1 MILKEKKLKIATIL
15 PYKENYTKD
24 KASAASLW
32 VSEFFKKSVYKNNN
46 IIFGYTNSKSYL
58 TKNYKNINLKNSFNS
73 RFKST
78 TNEYVRLLIREIINS
93 NFDIIEIHNRPQL
106 LFKLKNKL
114 DNKFIFY
121 FHNDPLSMKGS
132 KSIEERLKILNYV
145 DKLIFVS
152 EWVKDRFF
160 EKLDTKLQTKTE
172 VVYPSVNRE
181 KSIKKEKIIIFV
193 GKLNHSKGYDIYKE
207 AVINILNEHSDWKA
221 YSIGNEDRRS
231 VYIKHHNHKE
241 LGFINHKKT
250 LQILNKSQIAVVPS
264 RWEEPFGR
272 TALEASSRGCATIIS
287 NRGGLKETTDSAI
300 VLKQIDS
307 KSLYKELKKLI
318 KNKKIRS
325 KLQYYGRKNIK
336 HLIKDNTKLIDEI
349 RKSCVPL
356 LKLNY
361 LKNKLKIINLY
372 NQGQKLNHRLFN
384 ISLGKKF
391 TNGFIRNN
399 HDVLE
404 ISDRDF
410 LKNNRTFNLLHNS
423 NNFQKFLLDT
433 FKNYNPDLLFFGHT
447 KNISLK
453 TIDEFKS
460 INKNLI
466 ISQWNEDPIM
476 PSLDYSKKNLSN
488 LNLYSKVV
496 DHNFITT
503 HPSIL
508 KDKDK
513 AKHKNFNFF
522 FVPVDRNI
530 ECFNVY
536 KMRPKMDLFYA
547 MSHGVNRAILKA
559 GTEDNRVTFLD
570 KLVKKIPD
578 IKYDFYG
585 FSNKQPIWGNDFN
598 NALINSKMG
607 LNLSRGNPTK
617 FYSSNRIAS
626 IMGNGLLTF
635 IDEKVQLDHFFN
647 KDEIIF
653 YSNISDL
660 SDKIRF
666 YSNKDSIRKKIA
678 ENGKKKYF
686 KLFNEKEI
694 TKYFIDISLGI
705 NHKSHLNV

>member
-1 MILKEKKLKIATIL
+1 MILNKKKLSIATIL
-15 PYKENYTKD
+15 PYKENYTSD

-32 VSEFFKKSVYKNNN
+32 VSEFFKKSIYKTNNV
-46 IIFGYTNSKSYL
+46 IFGFTNSRNYL
-58 TKNYKNINLKNSFNS
+58 TKNYKNINLKKSFNS
-73 RFKST
+73 KFKST
-78 TNEYVRLLIREIINS
+78 TNEYSKLLIKEINS
-93 NFDIIEIHNRPQL
+93 HNFDIIEVHNRPLL
-106 LFKLKNKL
+106 LFKLKEKL

-132 KSIEERLKILNYV
+132 KTIDERLKILNYV

-160 EKLDTKLQTKTE
+160 DKLDTKLQTKTE
-172 VVYPSVNRE
+172 IVYPSVN
-181 KSIKKEKIIIFV
+181 KQPPIKKEKIIIFV
-193 GKLNHSKGYDIYKE
+193 GKLNHSKGYDVYRD
-207 AVINILNEHSDWKA
+207 AVVKILNENNDWKA
-221 YSIGNEDRRS
+221 YSVGSEDRRS
-231 VYIKHHNHKE
+231 IYIKHENHKE

-250 LQILNKSQIAVVPS
+250 LNLLNKSEIAVVPS

-287 NRGGLKETTDSAI
+287 NRGGLKETTNSAI
-300 VLKQIDS
+300 ILKQLDS
-307 KSLYKELKKLI
+307 LSLYKELKKLI
-318 KNKKIRS
+318 KNKKKRKKI
-325 KLQYYGRKNIK
+325 QYNGRKNIK
-336 HLIKDNTKLIDEI
+336 HLIINNTKLIDQI
-349 RKSCVPL
+349 RESCIPSL
-356 LKLNY
+356 QLNY
-361 LKNKLKIINLY
+361 LKKKLKIINLY
-372 NQGQKLNHRLFN
+372 NQGQKLNHRLYN

-410 LKNNRTFNLLHNS
+410 LRNNKTFNFIQNH
-423 NNFQKFLLDT
+423 NNFQKFLIET

-447 KNISLK
+447 KNIDLN
-453 TIDEFKS
+453 TINEIRS
-460 INKNLI
+460 INQNLI

-476 PSLDYSKKNLSN
+476 PSLNYSKKNLYN
-488 LNLYSKVV
+488 LNLYSNLV

-508 KDKDK
+508 KNKLNSNK
-513 AKHKNFNFF
+513 FNFF

-536 KMRPKMDLFYA
+536 NMRPKKDLFYA
-547 MSHGVNRAILKA
+547 MSHGVNRAILKE
-559 GTEDNRVTFLD
+559 GTEDSRVFFLD
-570 KLVKKIPD
+570 KLVKKIPN

-607 LNLSRGNPTK
+607 LNLSRGKPTK

-635 IDEKVQLDHFFN
+635 IDEKVQLKHFFN
-647 KDEIIF
+647 EDEIIF
-653 YSNISDL
+653 YSGISDL
-660 SDKIRF
+660 SDKIKF
-666 YSNKDSIRKKIA
+666 YAKNDLTRKKIA
-678 ENGKKKYF
+678 KKGKTKYF
-686 KLFNEKEI
+686 KLFNEKKI
-694 TKYFIDISLGI
+694 TQYFIDISLGN
-705 NHKSHLNV
+705 NHKTYLNV